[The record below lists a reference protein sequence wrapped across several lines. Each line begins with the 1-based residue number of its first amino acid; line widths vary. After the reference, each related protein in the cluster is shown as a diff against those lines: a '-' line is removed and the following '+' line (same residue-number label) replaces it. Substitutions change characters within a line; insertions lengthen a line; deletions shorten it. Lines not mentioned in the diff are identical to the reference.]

1 MADWL
6 KEYIGQLRDL
16 WSKLNK
22 RIKIII
28 SVGIAAVI
36 VAFIMLML
44 YGGGPQYQ
52 TLFSNLDPK
61 DADSIM
67 EKLDEQGIEY
77 QLADSG
83 KTVMVPAAM
92 VHKTR
97 LSMAGEGLPTQGVVG
112 FEIFD
117 ESSFGTTDFE
127 RKVNYYRAL
136 SGELSRSIQGMDAVE
151 YAKVQITAP
160 KDSLFIEKEQSAEAS
175 VLLKLIPDY
184 KITQSQIK
192 AVANLVSSAVQGLTA
207 DNVTIVDTS
216 GNLLTRDLE
225 KDESDVFKQELT
237 LSQFEL
243 QRQFSE
249 EIRNDLRAMLTRVVG
264 PDNFTVQVKARMNFD
279 QHEVESKVYT
289 PAVYDEGIVRS
300 QEEHRENYEGSLAG
314 TAGVPGTTSNIPQYQ
329 SVDENQGTGTYNS
342 SDIVTNYEINEKVER
357 RVISPGSID
366 YLSVSVIINN
376 TLAEENLQKIRNAV
390 QAAVGYNPER
400 GDTVTV
406 TSLDFDNSIEE
417 EIATAQAAEAAAQRT
432 RMLIYAG
439 LIGFILIVLLITFFV
454 FRRSDKEEEEVSTQ
468 NAIDYMVDEDL
479 EEQIA
484 ASAELTSEQKKR
496 KQIREQLAS
505 LINEKPEEVTEMIK
519 SWLVDE

>member
-6 KEYIGQLRDL
+6 KEYIGQLKDL

-28 SVGIAAVI
+28 SIGTAAVI
-36 VAFIMLML
+36 IAFIMLML
-44 YGGGPQYQ
+44 YGSGPQYQ

-67 EKLDEQGIEY
+67 KKLDEQGVQY
-77 QLADSG
+77 QLANSG
-83 KTVMVPAAM
+83 KTVLVPAAV

-97 LSMAGEGLPTQGVVG
+97 LNMAGEGLPTQGVVG

-117 ESSFGTTDFE
+117 ASSFGTTDFE

-136 SGELSRSIQGMDAVE
+136 GGELSRSIQDMDAVE

-160 KDSLFIEKEQSAEAS
+160 KESLFIEEEQSAEAS

-184 KITQSQIK
+184 KITQPQIK
-192 AVANLVSSAVQGLTA
+192 AVANLVASAVQGLA
-207 DNVTIVDTS
+207 PENVTIVDTS
-216 GNLLTRDLE
+216 GNLLTRDLN
-225 KDESDVFKQELT
+225 DDQSNMFRQELT
-237 LSQFEL
+237 LNQFEL
-243 QRQFSE
+243 QRQFSD

-289 PAVYDEGIVRS
+289 PVVGDEGIVRS
-300 QEEHRENYEGSLAG
+300 QEEHRENYEGNLAG
-314 TAGVPGTTSNIPQYQ
+314 SAGVPGTTSNIPQYQ
-329 SVDENQGTGTYNS
+329 TVDENQGTGSYSS
-342 SDIVTNYEINEKVER
+342 SDVITNYEINEKVER
-357 RVISPGSID
+357 RVFSPGSID

-406 TSLDFDNSIEE
+406 TSLDFDNSMEE

-432 RMLIYAG
+432 KMLIYAG
-439 LIGFILIVLLITFFV
+439 LIGFILLLLIISLFI
-454 FRRSDKEEEEVSTQ
+454 FRRSGRGEGEISK
-468 NAIDYMVDEDL
+468 NAIDLMVDEDL
-479 EEQIA
+479 EEQVA

-496 KQIREQLAS
+496 KHIREQLTN
-505 LINEKPEEVTEMIK
+505 LINEKPEEITEMIK